1 VARVPS
7 LDPRRLRLA
16 LLALAVGGFT
26 IGTAEFL
33 IMGLLPQVAR
43 GVDVSISTAGHA
55 ISAYA
60 LGVVVGAPLLAAFGA
75 KYPRRRMVLV
85 LMAAYAVF
93 NFISALAPTYG
104 TLVVSRFFAGLP
116 HGAYFGIAALIA
128 AELSPPERRGRSVSM
143 VILGLSVANVI
154 GVPAVTWLGQAVGW
168 RTAFVVVAALAA
180 ATVASI
186 LATVPHLPADP
197 DAGVR
202 RELGVLKRPQLWL
215 ALGVCS
221 IGGGGMFAIYSY
233 ISPILTDRTGVSESW
248 VPVALA
254 IWGVGMIIGSL
265 VGGRLGDWDPNK
277 GLIVCFAF
285 MVASYAIYVPA
296 STLPVTAIAGTV
308 LLGSGLALGTVMQIR
323 LMDVA
328 GDAQT
333 LAASLNHS
341 AFNVANALGAWAGG
355 AVIAAGSGLAAPMWL
370 AVGFTVAGLALVAV
384 SSVVERRPA
393 VTVDA

>member
-1 VARVPS
+1 VVPS
-7 LDPRRLRLA
+7 LDARRLRLA

-75 KYPRRRMVLV
+75 RFPRRRMVLG
-85 LMAAYAVF
+85 LMAAYAMF
-93 NFISALAPTYG
+93 NFVSALAPSYEA
-104 TLVVSRFFAGLP
+104 LVISRFFAGLP

-180 ATVASI
+180 ITVASI
-186 LATVPHLPADP
+186 IATVPHLAPDP

-202 RELGVLKRPQLWL
+202 RELSVLKRPQVWL
-215 ALGVCS
+215 ALGICA

-233 ISPILTDRTGVSESW
+233 ISPILTDRTGVSEAL

-254 IWGVGMIIGSL
+254 VWGVGMIVGSI
-265 VGGRLGDWDPNK
+265 VGGRLGDWDTTK
-277 GLIVCFAF
+277 GLIACFTF
-285 MVASYAIYVPA
+285 MVAAYALYVAA
-296 STLPVTAIAGTV
+296 SMWAVTAIAGTV
-308 LLGSGLALGTVMQIR
+308 LLGSGLAMGTLMQIR

-341 AFNVANALGAWAGG
+341 AFNAANALGAWAGG
-355 AVIAAGSGLAAPMWL
+355 AVIAAGWGLAAPMWL
-370 AVGFTVAGLALVAV
+370 AVGFTLAGLALVAV
-384 SSVVERRPA
+384 SSVIERRQRQPA
-393 VTVDA
+393 YV